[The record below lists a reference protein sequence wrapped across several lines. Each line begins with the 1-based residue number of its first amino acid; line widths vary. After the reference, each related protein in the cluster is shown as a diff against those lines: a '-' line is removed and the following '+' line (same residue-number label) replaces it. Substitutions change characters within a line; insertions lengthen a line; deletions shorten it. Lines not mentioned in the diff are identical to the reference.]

1 MTAHIR
7 LTTQED
13 AAQVQSI
20 YAPYVRDTYISFE
33 TQPPSVEEMR
43 LRIGKILEKWPWLV
57 CEQDGMIIGFAYG
70 SEHASRA
77 AYQWSADVAVYVREG
92 FHRSGI
98 GRALYGILFPLL
110 RLQGF
115 FNAYAG
121 VTLPNSGSV
130 GLHEAL
136 GFQPVGIYRAVGY
149 KLGAWRDVGWWHLPL
164 QNAVAEPGPLVF
176 LKEIQTHPEWNRI
189 FASGAAVL
197 FR

>member
-7 LTTQED
+7 LATLED
-13 AAQVQSI
+13 AAQVQAI

-33 TQPPSVEEMR
+33 TEPPSVEEMR
-43 LRIGKILEKWPWLV
+43 LRIRKILEKWPWLV
-57 CEQDGMIIGFAYG
+57 CEQDGMIVGYAYG

-77 AYQWSADVAVYVREG
+77 AYQWSADAAVYVREG

-98 GRALYGILFPLL
+98 GRALYGMLFPLL

-130 GLHEAL
+130 GLHEAM
-136 GFQPVGIYRAVGY
+136 GFQPVGIYRAAGY
-149 KLGAWRDVGWWHLPL
+149 KLGGWRDVGWWHLPL
-164 QNAVAEPGPLVF
+164 QNAVAEPRPLVF
-176 LKEIQTHPEWNRI
+176 LKEIQTHPQWNRI
-189 FASGAAVL
+189 FASGVVVL
-197 FR
+197 RR